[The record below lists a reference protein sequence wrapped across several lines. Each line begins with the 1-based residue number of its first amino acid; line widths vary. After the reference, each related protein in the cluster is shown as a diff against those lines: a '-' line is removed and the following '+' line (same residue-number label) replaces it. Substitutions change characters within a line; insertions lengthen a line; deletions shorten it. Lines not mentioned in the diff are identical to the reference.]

1 MTNTHVDTA
10 LLDQQVLSFNSMD
23 LRSTAGY
30 ANQEQFLVTPKNPLQ
45 PQLLSQAEQTANAL
59 QLLENTLGNQGGLGS
74 TMKGG
79 STTQHK
85 IENLLELI
93 RSNQSKII

>member
-1 MTNTHVDTA
+1 MTH
-10 LLDQQVLSFNSMD
+10 
-23 LRSTAGY
+23 
-30 ANQEQFLVTPKNPLQ
+30 
-45 PQLLSQAEQTANAL
+45 AEQTANAI
-59 QLLENTLGNQGGLGS
+59 QLLDTLGNGGGGLGS

-93 RSNQSKII
+93 RSNQSKIIQMTASTGTSPQP

>member
-1 MTNTHVDTA
+1 M
-10 LLDQQVLSFNSMD
+10 
-23 LRSTAGY
+23 
-30 ANQEQFLVTPKNPLQ
+30 
-45 PQLLSQAEQTANAL
+45 SQAEQTANAL
-59 QLLENTLGNQGGLGS
+59 QMLDNTLGNQGGGLGS

-93 RSNQSKII
+93 RSNQSKIIQMTGGASTQP